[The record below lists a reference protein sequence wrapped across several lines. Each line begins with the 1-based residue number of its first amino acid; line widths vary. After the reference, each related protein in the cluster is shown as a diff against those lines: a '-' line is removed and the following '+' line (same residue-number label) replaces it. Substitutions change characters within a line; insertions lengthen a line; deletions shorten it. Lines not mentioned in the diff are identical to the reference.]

1 MLSAWGRFV
10 FRKRGWVLCAS
21 VVVLAVSG
29 ALLQR
34 GGDLTSGALEGTESE
49 IGSRL
54 IERALGRPG
63 ESSFSIL
70 FESDEFAAEA
80 PEFRAALT
88 AALAPLREHPSIAFV
103 TAPDEAPVALA
114 RSLTSEDGHAVVA
127 HVALK
132 DEFQAARRAF
142 PDLAALV
149 HSDTLRT
156 TRTGHL
162 AFMADLDATLERDL
176 RRAEAVSLPLALA
189 VLLLVFRTLVAASL
203 PVGVGA
209 LAVAGGVGFVLAL
222 SHVMSMALYTIN
234 VVSLIGLA
242 VAIDYSLFIVSRY
255 REELRR
261 GASFEDALAIAMT
274 TSGRAVL
281 FSGLAV
287 GIGLGGLL
295 FFRGSWLPG
304 VGLAGGVVVF
314 LAVFYAFTFLPALLA
329 VLGRRIDWGRVP
341 LPRSARG
348 DRAWA
353 LLARRVMRR
362 PWLILVP
369 TLLVLVGVGI
379 PFVQLHMA
387 SADVRSLPPSSEA
400 RRGYEAIQERFPLQ
414 AATRIVAAVQFPD
427 ENLFT
432 PDRVQELYEL
442 SRRMA
447 ALPGVS
453 AVEGVVDL
461 DPSLGLGDYQ
471 GLLTLP
477 EMLMP
482 PDVVTAIRASVG
494 RDVAVLAAL
503 VPYGPESDVAAEVVR
518 QLRTQGMQGEG
529 RLWVTGQ
536 TAHDLDVQ
544 DFLFEHTPKVVA
556 FVVITMLIVLFLLL
570 GSVLLPFAAVVMNV
584 LSIIGAFGALVWVF
598 QLGNLS
604 GLLGFEAAPIEP
616 TLPILLFCV
625 VFGLSMDYEV
635 LLLSRIQEEYL
646 RTGNTEEAIALGLQA
661 SGRLITSAAAIMIA
675 VFAAFSLADIVL
687 IKAMGFALAVA
698 VALDSSLVRM
708 LIVPSSMRLM
718 DRWNWWAPAWMRRV
732 HEHIGLHTALL
743 DSGRPAPAAAHSACE
758 PDSHRKQT

>member
-21 VVVLAVSG
+21 VVLLAISG

-70 FESDEFAAEA
+70 FESDEFAADA
-80 PEFRAALT
+80 PEFRAALG
-88 AALAPLREHPSIAFV
+88 AALAPLREDPRVAFV
-103 TAPDEAPVALA
+103 TAPDQAPAALA
-114 RSLTSEDGHAVVA
+114 RSLTAEDGRAVLA
-127 HVALK
+127 HVALA
-132 DEFQAARRAF
+132 DEFQEARRAF
-142 PDLAALV
+142 PELAALV
-149 HSDTLRT
+149 RSDTLRT

-189 VLLLVFRTLVAASL
+189 VLLLVFRTLVAATL

-209 LAVAGGVGFVLAL
+209 LAVAGGIGFVLAL
-222 SHVMSMALYTIN
+222 SHVMAMALYTIN

-329 VLGRRIDWGRVP
+329 ILGRRIDWGRVP
-341 LPRSARG
+341 LPHSTQG

-362 PWLILVP
+362 PWLVLVP
-369 TLLVLVGVGI
+369 TLLLLVGVGI
-379 PFVQLHMA
+379 PFLQLHMA
-387 SADVRSLPPSSEA
+387 SADVRSLPQSSEA

-414 AATRIVAAVQFPD
+414 AATRVVAAVQFPD

-503 VPYGPESDVAAEVVR
+503 VPYGPESEVAAEVVR

-556 FVVITMLIVLFLLL
+556 FVVITMLVVLFLLL

-604 GLLGFEAAPIEP
+604 GCLGFEAAPIEP

-646 RTGNTEEAIALGLQA
+646 RTGDTAEAIALGLQA
-661 SGRLITSAAAIMIA
+661 SGKLITSAAAIMIA

-718 DRWNWWAPAWMRRV
+718 NRWNWWAPAWMRRL
-732 HEHIGLHTALL
+732 HEHVGLHAALL
-743 DSGRPAPAAAHSACE
+743 DSGRPVPAAVHSAGE
-758 PDSHRKQT
+758 PDSHRKPT